1 MKASIIAIGNSQG
14 VRIPKAL
21 LEESGLS
28 GEVELELTKEGLLIR
43 PTRNSRRGWE
53 EAFKNAAEVDDLD
66 TGTQTESAF
75 EKREWRW

>member
-1 MKASIIAIGNSQG
+1 MKVSIIAIGNSQG

-28 GEVELELTKEGLLIR
+28 GEVEMELTKEGILIR
-43 PTRNSRRGWE
+43 PAKNSRRGWE
-53 EAFKNAAEVDDLD
+53 EAFMNAAEVDDMD
-66 TGTQTESAF
+66 TGTEAESAF

>member
-14 VRIPKAL
+14 IRIPKAL

-43 PTRNSRRGWE
+43 PAKHSRRGWE
-53 EAFKNAAEVDDLD
+53 EAFKNAAEVDDLESSV
-66 TGTQTESAF
+66 QTDSTF